1 MHDLEGQDLNAYMV
15 KQNLEKRVY
24 LSRLGTLIR
33 QVCKLKWSNIIMHTN
48 Y

>member
-24 LSRLGTLIR
+24 LSRLGTSDKSASQNR
-33 QVCKLKWSNIIMHTN
+33 RT
-48 Y
+48 